1 MPTISFKVS
10 ADEARQLR
18 RKARKS
24 KITVSDYLRRAALDE
39 PPPRRRKLLVRK
51 HPLSGLPYDA
61 GGNRD
66 PVVSREEIAAALAD
80 FP

>member
-10 ADEARQLR
+10 AEEARQLR
-18 RKARKS
+18 RKAR
-24 KITVSDYLRRAALDE
+24 IANVTVSDYLRKAALE
-39 PPPRRRKLLVRK
+39 KPPASRRKLLIKK

-61 GGNRD
+61 AGRRPTVTRD
-66 PVVSREEIAAALAD
+66 DIAAVLAD